1 MSILNKVYKIQ
12 LTPTRLILLLSV
24 FLLLSANWAYFEK
37 LMNIYPWGTEN
48 GPFIISMGIFLSA
61 LFIILTSLFNLFFPV
76 RIVAS
81 VFLIMAS
88 IVGYYS
94 DQLGVVIDKDMIR
107 NILETNI
114 SEAADLINVSFLL
127 RILLLGLL
135 PAILIW
141 KWQFKQ
147 ASWFKELRYTLQTL
161 GAAILILL
169 LSAFSFSDYYASF
182 FREHKPVR
190 YYINPATPVYAAY
203 KYIKE
208 VTKSTQQETFISLV
222 KYAKIS
228 EGSEGSE
235 DRELII
241 VVVGE
246 TARADHFS
254 LNGYPRNTNPNLSKE
269 ERLISFSNVFS
280 CGTSTAI
287 SVPCMFA
294 RAKRDGFDVKRARNT
309 ENALDILNKANVNV
323 LWRDNNSSSKGV
335 ANRVTFEDF
344 RSDDMNT
351 ICNPECRDVGML
363 EGLQEYINQQNGDIL
378 IVLHQMGSHGP
389 AYYKRYPQEFEK
401 FKPACRTLELASCS
415 QEELINAYDNT
426 ILYTDYFL
434 SKVIGLLKENTPQF
448 ETTMLY
454 VSDHGESLGE
464 SGMYLHG
471 MPYVFAPEAQTR
483 VPIIV
488 WMGST
493 SDVDYEETLKLK
505 HLENSH
511 DSLFETLLNLFEV
524 ETDLDHSGIQSFIY
538 INEHDQ
544 T

>member
-1 MSILNKVYKIQ
+1 MSVLNKIFKIK
-12 LTPTRLILLLSV
+12 LTPTRLVLLLSV
-24 FLLLSANWAYFEK
+24 FLLLSANWAYFNK
-37 LMNIYPWGTEN
+37 LTDIYPWGAEN
-48 GPFIISMGIFLSA
+48 ALFIISMVVLLNAVFVT
-61 LFIILTSLFNLFFPV
+61 LTSLFNIFFPV
-76 RIVAS
+76 RVVVSLFLIVAS
-81 VFLIMAS
+81 IA
-88 IVGYYS
+88 GYFS

-107 NILETNI
+107 NVLETSF
-114 SEAADLINVSFLL
+114 SEASDLINIELIF
-127 RILLLGLL
+127 RFILLGLL
-135 PAILIW
+135 PVILIW
-141 KWQFKQ
+141 KWPFKQ
-147 ASWFKELRYTLQTL
+147 ASWLKELRYTLQTL
-161 GAAILILL
+161 AAAILVLF
-169 LSAFSFSDYYASF
+169 LSVLSFSDYYASF

-190 YYINPATPVYAAY
+190 YYVNPATPIYSMY

-208 VTKSTQQETFISLV
+208 VSKSDEQEEFIFLV
-222 KYAKIS
+222 KHAVINNKS
-228 EGSEGSE
+228 D
-235 DRELII
+235 DRELVI

-246 TARADHFS
+246 TARTDHFS
-254 LNGYPRNTNPNLSKE
+254 LNGYSRNTNPNLSKE
-269 ERLISFSNVFS
+269 KRIISFSNISS

-294 RAKRDGFDVKRARNT
+294 QAGRDDFNVKQARKT
-309 ENALDILNKANVNV
+309 ENALDILHKANVNI

-335 ANRVTFEDF
+335 ADRVTFEDY

-351 ICNPECRDVGML
+351 ICDPECRDVGML
-363 EGLQEYINQQNGDIL
+363 EGLQKYIDQKNGDIL

-434 SKVIGLLKENTPQF
+434 SKVIALLKENTPQF

-483 VPIIV
+483 VPVIV
-488 WMGST
+488 WMSGI
-493 SDVDYEETLKLK
+493 SDVDYEKTLKLK

-524 ETDLDHSGIQSFIY
+524 ETDLDHSGIQSFIH